1 MKETKTVAQSLRHA
15 RHDFLN
21 ELQLINMYLDLGRQE
36 EAQAIIRSHAEAAVH
51 LSRLS
56 GLKMPM
62 TEEWL
67 LLSKWQ
73 HPEFHFRVECLAAK
87 GITEKDA
94 AFLAVLEQ
102 FVHTVEPKLDPYAEY
117 AGLIL
122 LKNEGESLTM
132 ELALNGNWTD
142 LEIPEV
148 SNLHAVKECGPDGLR
163 VTVRAQMEG

>member
-36 EAQAIIRSHAEAAVH
+36 EAQAIIRSHAEAAMH

-73 HPEFHFRVECLAAK
+73 HPEFHFRVECLATK
-87 GITEKDA
+87 GITEKRCGVFGCDGTIRA
-94 AFLAVLEQ
+94 YRRAEAGSVCR
-102 FVHTVEPKLDPYAEY
+102 VRRTDPFE
-117 AGLIL
+117 
-122 LKNEGESLTM
+122 K
-132 ELALNGNWTD
+132 
-142 LEIPEV
+142 
-148 SNLHAVKECGPDGLR
+148 
-163 VTVRAQMEG
+163 

>member
-21 ELQLINMYLDLGRQE
+21 ELQLINMYLDLGRKE

-73 HPEFHFRVECLAAK
+73 HPEFHFGVECLAMT
-87 GITEKDA
+87 GIAEKDA
-94 AFLAVLEQ
+94 AFAGLLEQ
-102 FVHTVEPKLDPYAEY
+102 FVQTAEPELDPYAEY
-117 AGLIL
+117 AGHIL
-122 LKNEGESLTM
+122 LKNEGESLTL
-132 ELALNGNWTD
+132 EIVLNGNWTD
-142 LEIPEV
+142 LPVPEV